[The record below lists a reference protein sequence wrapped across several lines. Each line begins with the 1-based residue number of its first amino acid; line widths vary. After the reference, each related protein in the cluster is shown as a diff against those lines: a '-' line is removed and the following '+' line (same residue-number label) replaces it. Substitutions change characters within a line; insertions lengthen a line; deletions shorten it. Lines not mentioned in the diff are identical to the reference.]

1 MISKAAVVG
10 AGLMGTGIARHMAS
24 NNLEVTLL
32 DKNESQLTTAREALS
47 LPGVTTTTDFNVLS
61 SADYVIEAVFEDISV
76 KQEVL
81 ADIAKHTSPT
91 CIIATNTSSLLIG
104 DLASAVKHPNYFI
117 GVHYNNPAD
126 FNPFVE
132 IIVSNQTNESSI
144 ETIYQW

>member
-104 DLASAVKHPNYFI
+104 GTLGTHT
-117 GVHYNNPAD
+117 PA
-126 FNPFVE
+126 
-132 IIVSNQTNESSI
+132 
-144 ETIYQW
+144 

>member
-1 MISKAAVVG
+1 
-10 AGLMGTGIARHMAS
+10 MGTGIARHMES

-81 ADIAKHTSPT
+81 ADIAKHTRP
-91 CIIATNTSSLLIG
+91 SS
-104 DLASAVKHPNYFI
+104 
-117 GVHYNNPAD
+117 
-126 FNPFVE
+126 
-132 IIVSNQTNESSI
+132 
-144 ETIYQW
+144 

>member
-1 MISKAAVVG
+1 
-10 AGLMGTGIARHMAS
+10 MGTGIARHMAS

-117 GVHYNNPAD
+117 GVHYNNHAD
-126 FNPFVE
+126 FNPIVE